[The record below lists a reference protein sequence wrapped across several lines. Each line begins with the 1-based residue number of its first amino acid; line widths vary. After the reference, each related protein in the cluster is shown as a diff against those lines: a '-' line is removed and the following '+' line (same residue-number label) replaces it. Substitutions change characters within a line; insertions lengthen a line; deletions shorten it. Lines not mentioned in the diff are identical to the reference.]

1 MAGGCLEAGKYL
13 PREEQVHSGVV
24 EHVLE
29 AGGRLGA
36 GEEHVREA
44 RPARIDFSFIFLM
57 FLTFPEIQA
66 D

>member
-1 MAGGCLEAGKYL
+1 
-13 PREEQVHSGVV
+13 VD
-24 EHVLE
+24 HVLE

-36 GEEHVREA
+36 GEEHAQEA
-44 RPARIDFSFIFLM
+44 PLAKINFSFFFLM